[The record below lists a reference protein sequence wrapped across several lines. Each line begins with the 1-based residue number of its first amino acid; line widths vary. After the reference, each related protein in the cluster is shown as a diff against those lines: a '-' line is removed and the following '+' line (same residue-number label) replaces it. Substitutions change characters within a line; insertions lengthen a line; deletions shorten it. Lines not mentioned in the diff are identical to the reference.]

1 MPTKSFDVEVADN
14 TKIVD
19 LRGEVAKQVQKEP
32 AQLVLIF
39 GGKILKDEDTL
50 DTHNIKD
57 NNSVHLVIKNQ
68 RQESSQPKPE
78 QSTPAATTPTSQPSS
93 QPSGGSSASSNQPS
107 SNPFAAL
114 GGSQAMGNM
123 LRGMQGSGN
132 MSEMQQQM
140 MNNPELMNQLMSS
153 PHVQNAM
160 QGLLDNPELL
170 QQMIRLNPQM
180 NQIMEQNPEI
190 AHMFNNPALLRQ
202 VMEMQ
207 RNPSM
212 MQEMMRNQDRA
223 MTNIENMP
231 GGFHALERMF
241 RDVQEPMMNA
251 TARPNQYQ
259 SNNEDGNNSSTS
271 DQAGRQNTEALPNPW
286 GGGGTNQPASNT
298 TGNSNTTGSNSS
310 GGNSANPFASLGSG
324 LGGLG
329 GGGLG
334 AMNPEMMRG
343 TMDMLRQNPEL
354 MRSMLNTM
362 NPQLAN
368 NPRMQEMLTN
378 ALPEMTNPTVIQA
391 LDQINQGYET
401 LRREAP
407 RFWESMGMPAGG
419 MPGPGGMPGMDNNMR
434 QMMQQMGG
442 LGGLSNQTG
451 NQTVTPAPDAET
463 RFASQLEQLE
473 MMGFTNKTANIEELT
488 RTGGNVEA
496 AVDRLLNRPR

>member
-14 TKIVD
+14 SKIVD

-32 AQLVLIF
+32 GQLVLIF

-50 DTHNIKD
+50 ETHNIKD

-68 RQESSQPKPE
+68 RQESSPPKTE
-78 QSTPAATTPTSQPSS
+78 TSTPASTTPTSQPSS
-93 QPSGGSSASSNQPS
+93 QPSGGSSSASQPS

-114 GGSQAMGNM
+114 GGSGAMGNM

-132 MSEMQQQM
+132 MNEMQQQM

-286 GGGGTNQPASNT
+286 GGGGNNTNRPASNT
-298 TGNSNTTGSNSS
+298 TGNSNTNTS
-310 GGNSANPFASLGSG
+310 GNSANPFASLGG

-329 GGGLG
+329 GGSGIN
-334 AMNPEMMRG
+334 ADMMRG

-378 ALPEMTNPTVIQA
+378 ALPEMTNPVVIQA

-407 RFWESMGMPAGG
+407 RFWESMGMPSNMGA
-419 MPGPGGMPGMDNNMR
+419 GMPGMDNNMR

-442 LGGLSNQTG
+442 LGAGTGGGLGGAQN
-451 NQTVTPAPDAET
+451 VTPAPDAET

>member
-68 RQESSQPKPE
+68 RQESSQPKTE
-78 QSTPAATTPTSQPSS
+78 TSTPASSTPTSQPSS
-93 QPSGGSSASSNQPS
+93 QPSGGSSSASQPS

-114 GGSQAMGNM
+114 GGSGAMGNM

-132 MSEMQQQM
+132 MNEMQQQM

-259 SNNEDGNNSSTS
+259 SNNEEGNNSSTS

-286 GGGGTNQPASNT
+286 GGGGNNTNRPASNT
-298 TGNSNTTGSNSS
+298 TGNSGNTNTS
-310 GGNSANPFASLGSG
+310 GNSANPFASLGG

-329 GGGLG
+329 GGSGG
-334 AMNPEMMRG
+334 INADMMRG

-378 ALPEMTNPTVIQA
+378 ALPEMTNPVVIQA

-407 RFWESMGMPAGG
+407 RFWESMGMPSNMGA
-419 MPGPGGMPGMDNNMR
+419 GMPGMDNNMR

-442 LGGLSNQTG
+442 LGAGTGGGLGGVGGAQN
-451 NQTVTPAPDAET
+451 VTPAPDAET

>member
-14 TKIVD
+14 SKVVD

-32 AQLVLIF
+32 GQLVLIF
-39 GGKILKDEDTL
+39 GGKILKDDDTL
-50 DTHNIKD
+50 ETHNIKD

-68 RQESSQPKPE
+68 RQESNQPKAEPAP
-78 QSTPAATTPTSQPSS
+78 TPATTTTPTSQPSS
-93 QPSGGSSASSNQPS
+93 QPSGGSSSSQPS

-114 GGSQAMGNM
+114 GGNPAMANM
-123 LRGMQGSGN
+123 MRGMSGSGN

-259 SNNEDGNNSSTS
+259 SNEGGNNTSTS

-286 GGGGTNQPASNT
+286 GGAGNTNRPASNT
-298 TGNSNTTGSNSS
+298 TETSNTSGSNTSG
-310 GGNSANPFASLGSG
+310 GGNSANPFASLGG
-324 LGGLG
+324 L

-334 AMNPEMMRG
+334 AGGMNPDMMRG

-407 RFWESMGMPAGG
+407 RFWESMGMPSNMGA
-419 MPGPGGMPGMDNNMR
+419 GMPGMDNNMR

-442 LGGLSNQTG
+442 LGGSSPGGGVGG

-473 MMGFTNKTANIEELT
+473 MMGFTDKSANIEELT